1 MSYITW
7 NDDFVLGIEQFD
19 QHHKHMISLINET
32 TRCLD
37 KGAPHGEITVVL
49 NSLVDYAWY
58 HFNAEEQW
66 MKKNSYPEQEDHE
79 KNHRA
84 FSTSISEMRGKL
96 SESSRTVAAEL
107 SEFLNFWLI
116 DHIVICDSKYATFAG
131 TRKESVLMI

>member
-1 MSYITW
+1 MPYITW

-19 QHHKHMISLINET
+19 QHHKHLISLINET

-37 KGAPHGEITVVL
+37 KGAPHEEITVVL

-66 MKKNSYPEQEDHE
+66 MKNSSYPELADHE
-79 KNHRA
+79 KTHRD
-84 FSTSISEMRGKL
+84 FSKSITEMRERL
-96 SESSRTVAAEL
+96 LENSRTVVAEL
-107 SEFLNFWLI
+107 SAFLNFWLI

-131 TRKESVLMI
+131 TRKEDTLMI